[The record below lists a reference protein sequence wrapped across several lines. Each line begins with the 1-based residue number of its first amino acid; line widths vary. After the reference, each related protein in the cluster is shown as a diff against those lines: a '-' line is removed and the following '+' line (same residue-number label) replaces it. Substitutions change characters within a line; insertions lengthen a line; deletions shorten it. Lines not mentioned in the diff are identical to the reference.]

1 MSLFNSQIHI
11 NGLNFEQRFLILP
24 SKTLTNV
31 VRTVH
36 TVSVFRCADICLGLS
51 GTSGCL
57 AASYNSATEMCLI
70 SNVTWEDNGEIVS
83 NDWNVVLPL
92 LGKCFS
98 LVLTFDILVIICK
111 PILCSILKWLKWW
124 ILFSLLPLWQQHI
137 QYGHAR
143 PRLCFVMYIFVETYG
158 QHDQFTFE

>member
-1 MSLFNSQIHI
+1 MIKLFSLRLDTVIKVNLFVVFMSLFNSQIHI

-24 SKTLTNV
+24 SKTPTNV

-36 TVSVFRCADICLGLS
+36 TVSVFRCADICLGLL

-98 LVLTFDILVIICK
+98 FVLTFDILVMVCK
-111 PILCSILKWLKWW
+111 PILCSILK
-124 ILFSLLPLWQQHI
+124 I
-137 QYGHAR
+137 
-143 PRLCFVMYIFVETYG
+143 
-158 QHDQFTFE
+158 D